1 MVEYYCVAYIELL
14 NLVEKIS
21 LFLLFELLSDK
32 DNSVVFF
39 IKTTIKQ
46 VHHLIY
52 ILWQLTADL

>member
-1 MVEYYCVAYIELL
+1 MAYIELL

-21 LFLLFELLSDK
+21 LFWLFELLSDK

-39 IKTTIKQ
+39 FKTKIKQ

>member
-21 LFLLFELLSDK
+21 LFWLFELLSDK
-32 DNSVVFF
+32 DNSVVF

>member
-14 NLVEKIS
+14 NLVEKIL
-21 LFLLFELLSDK
+21 LFWLFELLSDK

-39 IKTTIKQ
+39 FKTKIKQ

>member
-1 MVEYYCVAYIELL
+1 MAYIELL

-21 LFLLFELLSDK
+21 LFWLFELLSDK

-39 IKTTIKQ
+39 KTKIKQ

-52 ILWQLTADL
+52 SLWQLTADL